1 MYLIAMLC
9 CTHTAWADGS
19 NRGIIELKGT
29 LDSVPMHYIDV
40 PRRAHA
46 ETEIKLD
53 GVVDEL
59 SWLSVLP
66 HDNMLL
72 SNPATGEPATHA
84 TEMRMIATE
93 RGLYV
98 SAVMYQPPESLSQ
111 RMTNRDVFI
120 DRDNFGITL
129 DVTGQGKFAYWF
141 IVALGDSL
149 MDGKVLPE
157 RRYSND
163 WDGPWLAKTAVIKDG
178 WSTEMYFPWSMLALP
193 GSGPE

>member
-1 MYLIAMLC
+1 MTQLLRRGVYLITMLC
-9 CTHTAWADGS
+9 SGHTAWADGSS

-40 PRRAHA
+40 PRRTHA

-163 WDGPWLAKTAVIKDG
+163 CNC
-178 WSTEMYFPWSMLALP
+178 WSNPSW
-193 GSGPE
+193 